1 MFGHL
6 LRYFSFCKKDLLVF
20 HPESDYSDNLHKAFS
35 FTKRLGFNEE
45 WNGVTKN
52 KEYDYQDVFSHVCLQ
67 SGVTDFSASAG
78 QCLKWSHYFQP
89 YFENILECRVWVTV
103 GQLWKQ
109 ERFIYN
115 PSVADFQRWSEKGI
129 QPEDFRH
136 HSGFNFHAWL
146 TTENGVIVDV
156 SFMSTLSRRL
166 PEHLSEVSGSV
177 IIGTP
182 ETVLPEHK
190 YVPMIVGQ
198 RIVEKI
204 EKRSFID
211 FLAHDDIDLYT
222 VPAILVPVWK
232 EC

>member
-1 MFGHL
+1 
-6 LRYFSFCKKDLLVF
+6 
-20 HPESDYSDNLHKAFS
+20 
-35 FTKRLGFNEE
+35 
-45 WNGVTKN
+45 
-52 KEYDYQDVFSHVCLQ
+52 
-67 SGVTDFSASAG
+67 
-78 QCLKWSHYFQP
+78 
-89 YFENILECRVWVTV
+89 
-103 GQLWKQ
+103 
-109 ERFIYN
+109 
-115 PSVADFQRWSEKGI
+115 
-129 QPEDFRH
+129 

-177 IIGTP
+177 IIGPP
-182 ETVLPEHK
+182 EMVLPEHK

-222 VPAILVPVWK
+222 VPAIQVPVWK

>member
-1 MFGHL
+1 M
-6 LRYFSFCKKDLLVF
+6 
-20 HPESDYSDNLHKAFS
+20 
-35 FTKRLGFNEE
+35 
-45 WNGVTKN
+45 
-52 KEYDYQDVFSHVCLQ
+52 
-67 SGVTDFSASAG
+67 TDFSASAG

-182 ETVLPEHK
+182 ETVLPEYK

-204 EKRSFID
+204 ENALSLVFWR
-211 FLAHDDIDLYT
+211 T
-222 VPAILVPVWK
+222 TILIYIQYLQSWFRYGKNVKARNNTMHLPLSGTQLVT
-232 EC
+232 